1 VGKLAQLGQIT
12 EVPASKDAGVLETIT
27 NSSPDQKFNVKLV
40 SSEYTSLCPVTGQP
54 DFGTIEINYV
64 PADSLVETKS
74 LKMYLASYRNEKI
87 FNEAAVNT
95 ILNDL
100 AAILKPSTIE
110 VKGTFAQRGGIQLTI
125 TASYPESKHVR

>member
-1 VGKLAQLGQIT
+1 MGKLAQLGQIT

-100 AAILKPSTIE
+100 VALLKPSTIE

-125 TASYPESKHVR
+125 TASYPES

>member
-1 VGKLAQLGQIT
+1 MGNLTQLGQMT
-12 EVPASKDAGVLETIT
+12 KVPAAKDAGVLETIS
-27 NSSPDQKFNVKLV
+27 NSSPDQKFNVRLV

-54 DFGTIEINYV
+54 DFGTIEINYLPGDV
-64 PADSLVETKS
+64 LVETKS

-100 AAILKPSTIE
+100 VALLKPSTIE

-125 TASYPESKHVR
+125 TASSPES

>member
-1 VGKLAQLGQIT
+1 MGKLAQLGQIT

>member
-1 VGKLAQLGQIT
+1 MGKLAQLGQIT

-87 FNEAAVNT
+87 FNEAVVNT

-100 AAILKPSTIE
+100 VALLEPSTIE
-110 VKGTFAQRGGIQLTI
+110 VKGTFAQRGGIQLTV
-125 TASYPESKHVR
+125 TASYPES

>member
-1 VGKLAQLGQIT
+1 MGKLAQLGQIT

-100 AAILKPSTIE
+100 VVILKPSTIE

>member
-27 NSSPDQKFNVKLV
+27 NYSQDQKFNVKLV

-100 AAILKPSTIE
+100 VVILKPSTIE

-125 TASYPESKHVR
+125 TASYPES

>member
-1 VGKLAQLGQIT
+1 MGKLAQLGQIT

-27 NSSPDQKFNVKLV
+27 NSSQDQKFNVKLV

-100 AAILKPSTIE
+100 VAILKPSTIE

>member
-1 VGKLAQLGQIT
+1 MGKLAQLGQIT

-27 NSSPDQKFNVKLV
+27 NSSPDQKFNVRLV

-100 AAILKPSTIE
+100 VEILKPSTIE

>member
-1 VGKLAQLGQIT
+1 MGKLAQLGQIT

-100 AAILKPSTIE
+100 VEILKPSTIE

-125 TASYPESKHVR
+125 TASYPES

>member
-1 VGKLAQLGQIT
+1 MGKLAQLGQIT

-74 LKMYLASYRNEKI
+74 LKMYLASHRNEKI

-100 AAILKPSTIE
+100 VAILKPSTIE

>member
-1 VGKLAQLGQIT
+1 MGKLAQLGQIT
-12 EVPASKDAGVLETIT
+12 EVPAAKDAGVLETIT

-74 LKMYLASYRNEKI
+74 LKMYLASYRNEKL
-87 FNEAAVNT
+87 FNEAVVNT

-100 AAILKPSTIE
+100 VFVVRESTSKRKSQFFELLPEVLVLILRIPI
-110 VKGTFAQRGGIQLTI
+110 
-125 TASYPESKHVR
+125 